1 MTDSRQIDRNFK
13 FAALVIRPARPD
25 EYDEVARVWMESW
38 VSTGLDTASEALLAN
53 LRARVR
59 REVEDGWSLFVADD
73 DSRLAAMLAIHL
85 PRKYLDQI
93 FVAPEFQGRSL
104 GRRLLAFTR
113 TQLPDELYLRCA
125 LKNEKAWRWYE
136 REGFVFEREDISP
149 ENGLTMK
156 CYRWKR
162 EATP

>member
-1 MTDSRQIDRNFK
+1 MMTSSPI
-13 FAALVIRPARPD
+13 IRSARPD

-38 VSTGLDTASEALLAN
+38 VSTGLDKASDALLAK

-59 REVEDGWSLFVADD
+59 REVEDGWSLFVVDND
-73 DSRLAAMLAIHL
+73 GRLAAMLAIHL

-125 LKNEKAWRWYE
+125 LKNEKAWR
-136 REGFVFEREDISP
+136 
-149 ENGLTMK
+149 
-156 CYRWKR
+156 
-162 EATP
+162 